1 MGNNP
6 DYNKSNHTQQMYDG
20 ILNDAKDLMLQ
31 VTGDKELLSEETD
44 FPLEV
49 FPAPMR
55 DVVIEMWRGLSY
67 PVDFTAGAMLAA
79 VAMCTGSTVRAK
91 FKTGWVSFCNMFVAV
106 VGCPGANKTNP
117 LKAILAP
124 LFEYDSL
131 LDEKNREKVRAY
143 RETLAIPAK
152 HREEMGLPLCPEE
165 PIIEQLVVQDV
176 TQEAIKKVLSH
187 NPRGVGLYQDELDGW
202 ISNFTRYNKDSSDE
216 QFWLSVFSNSW
227 SKNGRKSEML
237 ANTVYEPVVT
247 VLGSIQDDLLQS
259 LCIGKRGKNG
269 FFDRILFTRP
279 RVSKVGKNNK
289 DEPNDEILKQWDNLM
304 WKLLN
309 RPVVVDE
316 RGRIVP
322 TMLSYTE
329 EAKDIIIEWQNAE
342 ADDCNARGK
351 LKPAKGSILKLMT
364 YVHRFCIV
372 LHVMRN
378 LCNECELGVI
388 DGRVATDAISLVRY
402 FARSAIRSIEYIY
415 VSQLSATEQI
425 LYENLPAS
433 FTPRLAKDIVRQ
445 EELIMCDRE
454 VERFLADKLNVLFDR
469 PQHGQY
475 IKIYQY

>member
-1 MGNNP
+1 M
-6 DYNKSNHTQQMYDG
+6 
-20 ILNDAKDLMLQ
+20 
-31 VTGDKELLSEETD
+31 
-44 FPLEV
+44 
-49 FPAPMR
+49 
-55 DVVIEMWRGLSY
+55 
-67 PVDFTAGAMLAA
+67 
-79 VAMCTGSTVRAK
+79 
-91 FKTGWVSFCNMFVAV
+91 
-106 VGCPGANKTNP
+106 
-117 LKAILAP
+117 
-124 LFEYDSL
+124 
-131 LDEKNREKVRAY
+131 
-143 RETLAIPAK
+143 
-152 HREEMGLPLCPEE
+152 
-165 PIIEQLVVQDV
+165 
-176 TQEAIKKVLSH
+176 
-187 NPRGVGLYQDELDGW
+187 
-202 ISNFTRYNKDSSDE
+202 
-216 QFWLSVFSNSW
+216 
-227 SKNGRKSEML
+227 
-237 ANTVYEPVVT
+237 
-247 VLGSIQDDLLQS
+247 
-259 LCIGKRGKNG
+259 
-269 FFDRILFTRP
+269 
-279 RVSKVGKNNK
+279 SKVGKNNK
-289 DEPNDEILKQWDNLM
+289 DEPNGEILKQWDNLM

-433 FTPRLAKDIVRQ
+433 FTPRLAKDIVRK

-475 IKIYQY
+475 IKIYQN